1 MLHLVAVQECMVK
14 FKIAV
19 ALASFQLIKGLVE
32 STSPFLGKA
41 ICVQG
46 DERGIRGMD
55 ARIPN
60 VIASRGRE
68 VESILS

>member
-1 MLHLVAVQECMVK
+1 MVK

-32 STSPFLGKA
+32 SASPFPGKA

-55 ARIPN
+55 ARMPN
-60 VIASRGRE
+60 VAAGG
-68 VESILS
+68 

>member
-1 MLHLVAVQECMVK
+1 MVK

-19 ALASFQLIKGLVE
+19 ALASIQLIKGLVE
-32 STSPFLGKA
+32 SASPFPGKA

-60 VIASRGRE
+60 VTAGK
-68 VESILS
+68 LSWLWLLMH

>member
-1 MLHLVAVQECMVK
+1 MVK

-32 STSPFLGKA
+32 SASPFPGKA

-55 ARIPN
+55 ARMPN
-60 VIASRGRE
+60 VGRP
-68 VESILS
+68 VLQIFLLDGCGAADHIFT